1 MPDYYLLYP
10 DCLNF
15 KILTPY
21 TNYVIQINAV
31 INLFHHHYRRFFYYF
46 RSLIQLSFKL
56 QQQELSMRATF
67 RKITFFTIVIS
78 VFLLAS
84 CRHRREPVLVKF
96 AGETQGTYYAI
107 TYYADDSVSLQPS
120 IDSLLHRFDSTAS
133 TYKPNSIISRLNNN
147 DISARADHMF
157 TTIFQKAMEVSEKTG
172 GAFDITVG
180 PLVSAWGFGLS
191 NRMKMNQHIV
201 DSLMPLVGYKKVK
214 LDKGWLL
221 KNDPRMRIDFN
232 AIAQGYAVD
241 VVAAFLDSKGIQSY
255 LIDIGGEVLA
265 RRTKPGGEKWNV
277 AIEMPTKNSDDPRNV
292 QAIVA
297 LQDMAISTSGSYRK
311 FYEENGIRYS
321 HTIDPA
327 NGFPVKHSLLSVSV
341 VAKDCMT
348 ADAYATALMVM
359 GVEKGKE
366 FLKNQRHL
374 KLDAYFI
381 YNTPDGK
388 MQTYFT
394 KGFDKLLK
402 KQ

>member
-1 MPDYYLLYP
+1 
-10 DCLNF
+10 
-15 KILTPY
+15 
-21 TNYVIQINAV
+21 
-31 INLFHHHYRRFFYYF
+31 
-46 RSLIQLSFKL
+46 
-56 QQQELSMRATF
+56 MRASF
-67 RKITFFTIVIS
+67 RKITFYTIVIS

-96 AGETQGTYYAI
+96 AGETQGTFYAVS
-107 TYYADDSVSLQPS
+107 YYADDSISLQPS
-120 IDSLLHRFDSTAS
+120 VDSLLHRFDSTAS

-147 DISARADHMF
+147 DISVTADLMY
-157 TTIFQKAMEVSEKTG
+157 TAIFKKAMEVSEKTG

-180 PLVSAWGFGLS
+180 PLVSAWGFGFS
-191 NRMKMNQHIV
+191 NRLKMDQHVV
-201 DSLMPLVGYKKVK
+201 DSLLPLVGYKKVK
-214 LDKGWLL
+214 LEYGKLL
-221 KNDPRMRIDFN
+221 KADPRMRIDFD

-277 AIEMPTKNSDDPRNV
+277 AIEMPTKTADDQRTI
-292 QAIVA
+292 QAVVA

-311 FYEENGIRYS
+311 YYEENGIRYS

-327 NGFPVKHSLLSVSV
+327 SGYPVKHTLLSVSV

-366 FLKNQRHL
+366 FLRNHRQLR
-374 KLDAYFI
+374 LDAYFI
-381 YNTPDGK
+381 YSTPDGK